1 MPPDLYSARIGECK
15 SLAEDIP
22 YEDLVD
28 RIMEFTVRAAMARSR
43 DDADWEQDELRRSG
57 LACLQL
63 FRNGKAIWSDP
74 ETFRTERD
82 EAIRE
87 QVEDRFNARNE
98 LDPELNRR
106 LDRDVRERWRSVGY
120 NVPRVMLCMKELFN
134 ELERDLADRA
144 NRAMERLMNDVLN
157 ARSTPSSPKGE
168 ER

>member
-1 MPPDLYSARIGECK
+1 
-15 SLAEDIP
+15 
-22 YEDLVD
+22 
-28 RIMEFTVRAAMARSR
+28 MEFTVRAAMARSR

-74 ETFRTERD
+74 EAYRTELD

-87 QVEDRFNARNE
+87 HVEERFKERND

-120 NVPRVMLCMKELFN
+120 NAPSVMLCMKELFN

-144 NRAMERLMNDVLN
+144 NRAMERLLNDVLN
-157 ARSTPSSPKGE
+157 VESTPSTAKGE